1 MDITLVLLEISIL
14 IFFAELMRTSLRKF
28 VPSIVGEIIAGM
40 VLSPFAVGG
49 LLDHILNLD
58 LFSLNQYLL
67 FLSEFSMILLIFS
80 SGLEHGVSAIRSAG
94 TFGFLG
100 ATAGALFPALVGILV
115 FQGIGFDTSL
125 ILGTAIG
132 ATSLASAGSIISELR
147 LKGKG
152 VDLLMSM
159 ASSDDVVDLILL
171 SVVLGTLAGATSVK
185 SIATLVIYY
194 IVAWIVIFVVAVRV
208 IPMIANRLDEV
219 YIEEFSML
227 VIFGLTAIMTALNFS
242 PVISAFIAGVA
253 MAESVKKERVRQII
267 DVLLAVFGSAFFVVV
282 GLQVNLSGLTN
293 FWLMAV
299 ELTVIAV
306 IFKILGVLPFAYL
319 GLRKWRS
326 ALAVSLAMVPR
337 GETGL
342 VVGSIG
348 LSYNALNQNEFGA
361 LVFMAIPT
369 TVIGASFFKGMAHWL
384 REE

>member
-1 MDITLVLLEISIL
+1 M
-14 IFFAELMRTSLRKF
+14 
-28 VPSIVGEIIAGM
+28 
-40 VLSPFAVGG
+40 
-49 LLDHILNLD
+49 
-58 LFSLNQYLL
+58 
-67 FLSEFSMILLIFS
+67 
-80 SGLEHGVSAIRSAG
+80 
-94 TFGFLG
+94 
-100 ATAGALFPALVGILV
+100 GILV

-242 PVISAFIAGVA
+242 P
-253 MAESVKKERVRQII
+253 
-267 DVLLAVFGSAFFVVV
+267 
-282 GLQVNLSGLTN
+282 
-293 FWLMAV
+293 
-299 ELTVIAV
+299 
-306 IFKILGVLPFAYL
+306 
-319 GLRKWRS
+319 
-326 ALAVSLAMVPR
+326 
-337 GETGL
+337 
-342 VVGSIG
+342 
-348 LSYNALNQNEFGA
+348 
-361 LVFMAIPT
+361 
-369 TVIGASFFKGMAHWL
+369 
-384 REE
+384 